1 VKKIAVAFVWMVV
14 FFLAYTGYAYAESV
28 DVKYNTNT
36 SSDAKVETYLYSEDL
51 SKTATFTIGKKNGF
65 LINRLY
71 WIDENGN
78 ELRDATGNWQGKE
91 SFAGSD
97 TIQGK
102 GFMVKTTNSKVYGGI
117 YYWDRSGGTHLWRAN
132 GDGFVRDSNDPACP
146 NPGVLDEWDYKR
158 YPNCTD
164 SGLSLKVEKVGS
176 YYLEGNEEKPV
187 IPEKSI
193 RLDSLKP
200 VDVLVN
206 GDLLI
211 QSIHKTYGK
220 TDPSTTKYL
229 NTYSAL
235 TKSSV
240 RLNFRQTF
248 GQYAVDNTQY
258 KDWANPGARQMWWY
272 AAFSVN
278 FQAMTYRYQDKQLV
292 VEWASKEQLNERST
306 INVRHI
312 VRTGPTGSYTTA
324 AQSVIPFN
332 KALPFSEPV
341 EAGDYGKL
349 LGSNTNYIGFG
360 STLIQN
366 TAPKINVTLSKTN
379 NQTNAYVT
387 FMYEKEAP
395 KFTGDFDIVPST
407 IDYRE
412 SFSFV
417 PKNFQM
423 NACVYQSH
431 KYKIER
437 GGTFVS
443 ETQTGGQNQKTS
455 YSYSKYPWNIGVGT
469 HTVSINIKTSCGETG
484 WINPKPLTVNDMADN
499 SPPRFKV
506 GFVYP
511 AAQKYPVYQVV
522 EGTVLNLI
530 YIEDP
535 SVPTPDDPDGDDV
548 YFMGFDTEGSISR
561 FIRELPSKYEPYGNG
576 YHRIT
581 MDALGYHHVTAQ
593 MRDQWGATSTASTW
607 IQVIPKNPIAIAKGP
622 ATVKSGRPVPNNLF
636 DSSQSYSPVGRKIN
650 HARDEWENKKDKYIN
665 ETEDNI
671 FEYVMLHVYDSE
683 GLKSIDPG
691 MHTLIVE
698 PDLPPVAKLEVPS
711 LAVRNQTA
719 DIVNRSY
726 SPDGDKIVKTEYKYK
741 YDANNNGFDDDEWVT
756 LLIGTDKALPFKPTK
771 VGKYLFYVKVTEDY
785 GKWGDTDWQEEE
797 LLIMDVVNDSPTISF
812 DMEGKNEQPDLE
824 PLTPIKPEDILKDW
838 KLYEV
843 NRTALL
849 KWPEIKWYADGKT
862 LSGTTGKL
870 KGSQEYPA
878 HGLANG
884 MVTWSTPMKDEGF
897 GPNNLSPYR
906 AIKTLD
912 FAKSQPLLTTGKS
925 AIYNPRIWTNE
936 SHFYYLVSS
945 GSYYTLYAVDK
956 AKVGRYSGKEVSY
969 LNSANYWQVRYDH
982 EWLDGSPIVFSMG
995 QYHESWKT
1003 HYFDVTDKTVYQYG
1017 NEDLVTYDAFTGERI
1032 TTIPYTTIFAN
1043 TERYGAATMGLSKGD
1058 NILFYSY
1065 ASETV
1070 YEVDRKGRIVKS
1082 YPSKLVFDNLNYTT
1096 FYEAADGWYYLT
1108 QGESAPYL
1116 NKINKSNLKLAW
1128 STRLSGQLLKITD
1141 AYTNS
1146 YVNQASLKSN
1156 VIINPVT
1163 NDILVNTIRDY
1174 SGYKNYEPVLDM
1186 VDGKTGRLKSWD
1198 RSITGQWNSS
1208 ATEFEM
1214 DWYGNYLR
1222 HSSLASYPSIR
1233 TADGWT
1239 TNIDPGRYVQTY
1251 GPAGMSAH
1259 FISHAIATADI
1270 YSKEQTVDGKFG
1282 TYVGDGMFIAFSTTR
1297 NFNGTPTSNFMPV
1310 LHVGQPSDTPLIYDA
1325 FSLGQWVSKTKLKNA
1340 ELAFNMTL
1348 YQPKVNNK
1356 LAGMSFR
1363 MQNPMNRYAVE
1374 ADGQKLYLSKYT
1386 GGNRTVLA
1394 TQNFIAQPAK
1404 AYSFRILMQG
1414 EATKVYMDGVPY
1426 FEVTD
1431 SQYDDG
1437 YFGMFSDRGL
1447 VDFDKIGFKE
1457 LPDGNVWSTQY
1468 AIWEEEDAAASIRT
1482 DNVIFEDPENDP
1494 IAELD
1499 WSIFHTPRFINNQG
1513 QSSLHGK
1520 SITEGELKL
1529 DNVGDYKVALR
1540 GRDDPN
1546 PKYLMPNMTFDD
1558 YRKNSNEFV
1567 RMITVH
1573 RRPVADFEVQQR
1585 ASDGQVLWTDKSYD
1599 PDRYESATHYSDEVT
1614 GIDYKATKG
1623 ILEKRFYYITPS
1635 GDYVPEK
1642 LITPQEKGTYEV
1654 ALAVKDEYGAWS
1666 PWTIRT
1672 LVIDKLPPPNT
1683 PPTPGF
1689 TKTHT
1694 TTYRGVTVTIDSTA
1708 SDLEDG
1714 DRTKLP
1720 HTYYVRNKTSNGAEA
1735 IRSSSRTNWNI
1746 SFDKLGTYN
1755 IRQVVEDS
1763 HGATAQMEQEIS
1775 IVNRKPVANV
1785 TYPTSTDQ
1793 NNPTKV
1799 TELRPAFTWTY
1810 SDADNDAQ
1818 VRYQVQIYRYGGVLL
1833 LDSGSRNGADKS
1845 WTANADLPERTSMY
1859 VQVRV
1864 HDNFEWSDWSTV
1876 RYFYVETNQPPTADF
1891 TWSPQPVYEGDT
1903 VQIISNV
1910 SDPDRDTLSVVYELT
1925 DPKGAKTTFNYTLN
1939 PNGATYPTTGPSLR
1953 MLQVGNWTMKLT
1965 VSDGKAEPVSV
1976 TKTVRVL
1983 ELGLSAQVT
1992 HAEDWEKN
2000 RLAWNEKN
2008 PGKERSP
2015 STFWAGERFVLMAQ
2029 ATNTGSSETKATKI
2043 EVRAVDVGRT
2053 TLQSNDTVNWSG
2065 YIGNVQAEK
2074 ALEKLA
2080 NGPYDFVFAVTYNNG
2095 IVKTTTVRINI
2106 LGHWSQY
2113 FKLHQSW

>member
-1 VKKIAVAFVWMVV
+1 MVLTKKGNYHIDGDVENPSVNEKVV
-14 FFLAYTGYAYAESV
+14 VLDSIKPVGIDKDRFKEITNEIHGGIGYADKSTEYIN
-28 DVKYNTNT
+28 KY
-36 SSDAKVETYLYSEDL
+36 DIL
-51 SKTATFTIGKKNGF
+51 SKTSIRAYFKQDF
-65 LINRLY
+65 
-71 WIDENGN
+71 
-78 ELRDATGNWQGKE
+78 
-91 SFAGSD
+91 
-97 TIQGK
+97 
-102 GFMVKTTNSKVYGGI
+102 GG
-117 YYWDRSGGTHLWRAN
+117 DSLAN
-132 GDGFVRDSNDPACP
+132 G
-146 NPGVLDEWDYKR
+146 Y
-158 YPNCTD
+158 
-164 SGLSLKVEKVGS
+164 
-176 YYLEGNEEKPV
+176 
-187 IPEKSI
+187 
-193 RLDSLKP
+193 
-200 VDVLVN
+200 
-206 GDLLI
+206 
-211 QSIHKTYGK
+211 
-220 TDPSTTKYL
+220 
-229 NTYSAL
+229 
-235 TKSSV
+235 
-240 RLNFRQTF
+240 
-248 GQYAVDNTQY
+248 Y

-272 AAFSVN
+272 AALQFRLE
-278 FQAMTYRYQDKQLV
+278 AITYRYIDKHLV
-292 VEWASKEQLNERST
+292 VEWVKEDVEQERST

-366 TAPKINVTLSKTN
+366 TALTINVTLSKTN

-395 KFTGDFDIVPST
+395 PFTGDFDIVPPT
-407 IDYRE
+407 INFRE
-412 SFSFV
+412 PFSFV

-455 YSYSKYPWNIGVGT
+455 YSYSKYPWNIGIGT

-484 WINPKPLTVNDMADN
+484 WINPKPLTVNDMTDN
-499 SPPRFKV
+499 SPPRFKI
-506 GFVYP
+506 GFVHP
-511 AAQKYPVYQVV
+511 AAQTIPIYQVV

-530 YIEDP
+530 YIEDS
-535 SVPTPDDPDGDDV
+535 SVPTPDDPDGDDI

-561 FIRELPSKYEPYGNG
+561 FIRELPSKYEHSLYGNG

-581 MDALGYHHVTAQ
+581 MDTLGYHHVSAQ

-607 IQVIPKNPIAIAKGP
+607 IQVIPKNPIAMAKGP
-622 ATVKSGRPVPNNLF
+622 ATVKSGRPVPDNLF

-671 FEYVMLHVYDSE
+671 FEYVKLHVYDSE

-691 MHTLIVE
+691 VHTLIVE

-741 YDANNNGFDDDEWVT
+741 YDAKNNGFEDDEWVT

-824 PLTPIKPEDILKDW
+824 PLDPYYAKDIVSQW

-843 NRTALL
+843 NSNTLMKWPAL
-849 KWPEIKWYADGKT
+849 KWNVNGKT
-862 LSGTTGKL
+862 LLAGSTGKMNETQTNL
-870 KGSQEYPA
+870 TGFHGQVNQNWAYPFQNM
-878 HGLANG
+878 GLG
-884 MVTWSTPMKDEGF
+884 Y
-897 GPNNLSPYR
+897 NNLSPYR
-906 AIKTLD
+906 AIERLDYAKT
-912 FAKSQPLLTTGKS
+912 QPLLINNYLNSERPGSWEPTDFYKSNTGWAENIMEIRS
-925 AIYNPRIWTNE
+925 ND
-936 SHFYYLVSS
+936 SHFYFNDRGRDRGGNYYYASQNPRLYAFNKSKV
-945 GSYYTLYAVDK
+945 GSYASITQMPNNNPFAMYLEFSYPNGSPYDFILGPESIRAIPKLTYDQYYYPDYWSFQKKDKTNAQFMRTNTLEYA
-956 AKVGRYSGKEVSY
+956 
-969 LNSANYWQVRYDH
+969 QVRGHKVAEKTIYQSAT
-982 EWLDGSPIVFSMG
+982 WTCYRLCGYYYASDGYSYEEGVADIIA
-995 QYHESWKT
+995 
-1003 HYFDVTDKTVYQYG
+1003 
-1017 NEDLVTYDAFTGERI
+1017 YDAFTGEYI
-1032 TTIPYTTIFAN
+1032 SSAFATGALEGKQVEILTT
-1043 TERYGAATMGLSKGD
+1043 KGD
-1058 NILFYSY
+1058 NLLLFDRAASKIYELNRQGKIVETYPWFIRPSYTQNDRYGQPMTFNSGMAKDAGYSDGML
-1065 ASETV
+1065 EG
-1070 YEVDRKGRIVKS
+1070 VDAWYVVEATS
-1082 YPSKLVFDNLNYTT
+1082 SPQDE
-1096 FYEAADGWYYLT
+1096 FYQYGYL
-1108 QGESAPYL
+1108 S
-1116 NKINKSNLKLAW
+1116 
-1128 STRLSGQLLKITD
+1128 LLKIWKKDLTVAWRAKLKGRSWDAQQSFTYKMGNIRNHHFSILINEMKDEIFVRSYSYNPHMTD
-1141 AYTNS
+1141 LTI
-1146 YVNQASLKSN
+1146 QHE
-1156 VIINPVT
+1156 
-1163 NDILVNTIRDY
+1163 LVNTKTGAVRDY
-1174 SGYKNYEPVLDM
+1174 STDGYVPF
-1186 VDGKTGRLKSWD
+1186 T
-1198 RSITGQWNSS
+1198 S
-1208 ATEFEM
+1208 AMTNIGIN
-1214 DWYGNYLR
+1214 WYGNIGGGGAEYPYITTAEGWKTR
-1222 HSSLASYPSIR
+1222 YTGDKNTKITDGAYQYRTEFSSDLNVNLNSRLYQG
-1233 TADGWT
+1233 T
-1239 TNIDPGRYVQTY
+1239 
-1251 GPAGMSAH
+1251 
-1259 FISHAIATADI
+1259 HA
-1270 YSKEQTVDGKFG
+1270 F
-1282 TYVGDGMFIAFSTTR
+1282 YVGDGMYITISSAYNYSNG
-1297 NFNGTPTSNFMPV
+1297 NFVPV
-1310 LHVGQPSDTPLIYDA
+1310 LHVGTPTTDPLIYNA
-1325 FSLGQWVSKTKLKNA
+1325 FTLGQWVSKTKLKNA
-1340 ELAFNMTL
+1340 ELAFNMAL
-1348 YQPKVNNK
+1348 YQPKVNSK

-1363 MQNPMNRYAVE
+1363 MQNPTNRYAVE

-1386 GGNRTVLA
+1386 GGNRTVLG
-1394 TQNFIAQPAK
+1394 TQNFIAQPGK

-1414 EATKVYMDGVPY
+1414 EAIKVYMDGVPY

-1447 VDFDKIGFKE
+1447 VDFDKIGSKE
-1457 LPDGNVWSTQY
+1457 LPDDNVWSTQY
-1468 AIWEEEDAAASIRT
+1468 AIWEEADAAASIRT
-1482 DNVIFEDPENDP
+1482 DNVIFEDPEKDP

-1499 WSIFHTPRFINNQG
+1499 WSIFHTVRFINNQG

-1546 PKYLMPNMTFDD
+1546 PKYLMPDMAFDD

-1573 RRPVADFEVQQR
+1573 RRPVADFELQQR
-1585 ASDGQVLWTDKSYD
+1585 ESDGQVFWTDNSVD

-1666 PWTIRT
+1666 NWTVRM
-1672 LVIDKLPPPNT
+1672 LDIDKLPPPNT

-1720 HTYYVRNKTSNGAEA
+1720 HTYYVRNKTANGAEA
-1735 IRSSSRTNWNI
+1735 IRSSSRTDWTI

-1755 IRQVVEDS
+1755 IRQLVSDS
-1763 HGATAQMEQEIS
+1763 HGATAQAEQEIS

-1799 TELRPAFTWTY
+1799 TVPRPAFTWTY

-1818 VRYQVQIYRYGGVLL
+1818 TRYQVQIYRYGGVLL
-1833 LDSGSRNGADKS
+1833 LDSGSKDGADKT
-1845 WTANADLPERTSMY
+1845 WTASADLPEKTNMY

-1864 HDNFEWSDWSTV
+1864 HDGFDWSDWSTV
-1876 RYFYVETNQPPTADF
+1876 RYFYIETNQPPTADF

-1903 VQIISNV
+1903 VQFRSIV
-1910 SDPDRDTLSVVYELT
+1910 SDPDRDTLSVSYELT
-1925 DPKGAKTTFNYTLN
+1925 DPAGKKSAYNYSFQ
-1939 PNGATYPTTGPSLR
+1939 PNGTAYPDNAPNVAMAQIGDWL
-1953 MLQVGNWTMKLT
+1953 MKMT
-1965 VSDGKAEPVSV
+1965 VSDGKAEAV
-1976 TKTVRVL
+1976 TRSKIVKVLPLSLTGTVHHT
-1983 ELGLSAQVT
+1983 EL
-1992 HAEDWEKN
+1992 
-2000 RLAWNEKN
+2000 WNEHRQNYNKKKSGN
-2008 PGKERSP
+2008 AETPRGYEV
-2015 STFWAGERFVLMAQ
+2015 FWAGEKFILKA
-2029 ATNTGSSETKATKI
+2029 ATTATGTNTKAEKVEVTFGKYKTELKSLQSGGSSWQGELWDSSFKGLKNG
-2043 EVRAVDVGRT
+2043 EYRFDF
-2053 TLQSNDTVNWSG
+2053 TVFYS
-2065 YIGNVQAEK
+2065 
-2074 ALEKLA
+2074 
-2080 NGPYDFVFAVTYNNG
+2080 NG
-2095 IVKTTTVRINI
+2095 IVKTDSAEIRIQGNASGI
-2106 LGHWSQY
+2106 AGVHRVQ
-2113 FKLHQSW
+2113 